1 MLRVW
6 SCILGCLGFL
16 LDGWPILPMF
26 FVCYVLFPRIWP
38 WRIQTWRLKPWK
50 LGFQPEG
57 EQLQCTPSSPR
68 QKKRQRCPTHFAV
81 DEQTQIAE
89 FFQFLLTE
97 ACGKIGGTTVQRYW
111 LVRQTG
117 CRNAQISLC
126 HTQPGPGKRSHVLKI
141 RVFDQQN
148 FDLFTGKDV
157 FLLANTVI
165 YPAKIAGFD
174 DKHGRIFFC
183 LPATIGMLHCY
194 IILATKILGRY
205 QQKKRWFL
213 HSGFASFRWHRNEF
227 YQQKSNFNQQKRRL
241 HTQGWWMVMCFSV
254 CHVAR
259 KVDYCNWQLK
269 HKVMCWLLEIYEIG
283 YVGGVLRDRNLCQ
296 TPDW

>member
-1 MLRVW
+1 MKIRI
-6 SCILGCLGFL
+6 STGRGAAAMHAL
-16 LDGWPILPMF
+16 LSA
-26 FVCYVLFPRIWP
+26 
-38 WRIQTWRLKPWK
+38 T
-50 LGFQPEG
+50 
-57 EQLQCTPSSPR
+57 
-68 QKKRQRCPTHFAV
+68 KKRQRCPTHFAV

-174 DKHGRIFFC
+174 DKHERIFC

-205 QQKKRWFL
+205 QQKNAGFYILVLHHSVGTEMNFTSKNRISTSRSGDFTRKGGEWWCVFL
-213 HSGFASFRWHRNEF
+213 FAM
-227 YQQKSNFNQQKRRL
+227 L
-241 HTQGWWMVMCFSV
+241 
-254 CHVAR
+254 
-259 KVDYCNWQLK
+259 
-269 HKVMCWLLEIYEIG
+269 IG
-283 YVGGVLRDRNLCQ
+283 KLTIAIGS
-296 TPDW
+296 

>member
-26 FVCYVLFPRIWP
+26 FCLLCVVSSYLTMKNSNMEAEAMKIRISTG
-38 WRIQTWRLKPWK
+38 RGAAAMHALLSAT
-50 LGFQPEG
+50 
-57 EQLQCTPSSPR
+57 
-68 QKKRQRCPTHFAV
+68 KKRQRCPTHFAV

-97 ACGKIGGTTVQRYW
+97 ACGKMGGTTVQRYW

-174 DKHGRIFFC
+174 DKHGRIFFVCQQLLGCYIATLFLQPKFWDVISKKTLAFTFWFCIIPLAQKWILPAKIEFQPAEAETSHARVVNGDVFFC
-183 LPATIGMLHCY
+183 LPFC
-194 IILATKILGRY
+194 
-205 QQKKRWFL
+205 
-213 HSGFASFRWHRNEF
+213 SES
-227 YQQKSNFNQQKRRL
+227 
-241 HTQGWWMVMCFSV
+241 
-254 CHVAR
+254 
-259 KVDYCNWQLK
+259 
-269 HKVMCWLLEIYEIG
+269 WLLQ
-283 YVGGVLRDRNLCQ
+283 LAAK
-296 TPDW
+296 T